1 MRNLAV
7 ALRIVTCVC
16 LGISHA
22 SHAQNTSH
30 NAHTHHHK
38 TTQTPIF
45 YRVAEI
51 DPRFNLSM
59 QQVIQL
65 TQQAADIWH
74 QETGKQHFIYDPEAS
89 FSIHLIYDER
99 QKQSSHRLQSLD
111 EIHQQQ
117 QRWEHQNQQLQQARA
132 ELEKN
137 NALLAIKQNQLTTQ
151 FQQYNADVQRFNQQ
165 RSSSKSLADQL
176 AQRQQALHQQSNALQ
191 QEMNRHNLKTQQ
203 LNQEINKLNENNQ
216 QLVSTAQ
223 RFNQVFKPRL
233 FHKGN
238 FNGKQITIYEF
249 SSAEDLRLTLAHEFG
264 HALGLPHTDDPTSL
278 MYPVIQQQNLQ
289 RFALTHSDK
298 ALVKAMY

>member
-1 MRNLAV
+1 MRNLTA
-7 ALRIVTCVC
+7 ALNIIAC
-16 LGISHA
+16 LCMGIPHLG
-22 SHAQNTSH
+22 HAQNTLHS
-30 NAHTHHHK
+30 THKHDHK
-38 TTQTPIF
+38 AIQTPIF
-45 YRVAEI
+45 YRIAEV
-51 DPRFNLSM
+51 DPRFNLSI

-99 QKQSSHRLQSLD
+99 QQQSSHRLQSLD
-111 EIHQQQ
+111 QIHQQQ

-137 NALLAIKQNQLTTQ
+137 NALLAIKQNQLQAQ
-151 FQQYNADVQRFNQQ
+151 FQQYNADVKHFNQQ

-176 AQRQQALHQQSNALQ
+176 AQRQQALHQQSKALQ
-191 QEMNRHNLKTQQ
+191 QEVNLHNLKAQQ
-203 LNQEINKLNENNQ
+203 LNQEIKKLNDNNQ
-216 QLVSTAQ
+216 LLVSSAQ

-249 SSAEDLRLTLAHEFG
+249 SSTDDLRLTLAHEFG

-289 RFALTHSDK
+289 RFALTQSDK